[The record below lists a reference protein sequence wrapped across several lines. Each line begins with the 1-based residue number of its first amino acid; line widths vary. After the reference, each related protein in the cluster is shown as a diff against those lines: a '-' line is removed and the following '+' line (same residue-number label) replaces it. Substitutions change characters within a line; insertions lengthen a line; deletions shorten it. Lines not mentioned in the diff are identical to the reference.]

1 MVRTQSKIKLI
12 NNTVKYK
19 DEYYR
24 KIEAQEA
31 IQAKIKAEMIQKMLV
46 HGNDKL
52 KAMMVKKT
60 MSKIMVPESSKFAR
74 SDKIT
79 SRVYLIGVKV
89 DPNG

>member
-1 MVRTQSKIKLI
+1 
-12 NNTVKYK
+12 
-19 DEYYR
+19 
-24 KIEAQEA
+24 
-31 IQAKIKAEMIQKMLV
+31 MLV

-60 MSKIMVPESSKFAR
+60 MSKIKVPESSKFAR